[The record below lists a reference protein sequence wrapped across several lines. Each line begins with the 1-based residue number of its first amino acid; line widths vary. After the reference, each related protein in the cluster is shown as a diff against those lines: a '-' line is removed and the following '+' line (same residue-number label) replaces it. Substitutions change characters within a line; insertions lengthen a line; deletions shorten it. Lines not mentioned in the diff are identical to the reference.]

1 MTKILVVDD
10 NAASRE
16 LLRTALKGA
25 GRQILEASQ
34 GSQALQMIVK
44 ETPDLVLLDIEMPLL
59 DGFAVLRELRGD
71 ARFAALPVVAVTAN
85 AMQGAR
91 EKALDAGFT
100 AYITKPI
107 RVAAVRSQVARLLP
121 GEEES
126 K

>member
-25 GRQILEASQ
+25 GRLILEASQ
-34 GSQALQMIVK
+34 GCQALQMVAN
-44 ETPDLVLLDIEMPLL
+44 EAPDLVLLDIEMPVL
-59 DGFAVLRELRGD
+59 DGFAVLRELRQD
-71 ARFAALPVVAVTAN
+71 PRFASLPVVAVTAN

-91 EKALDAGFT
+91 EKALNAGFT
-100 AYITKPI
+100 GYITKPI
-107 RVAAVRSQVARLLP
+107 RVAEVRTEVARLLP
-121 GEEES
+121 ADEER

>member
-16 LLRTALKGA
+16 LLRTVLKGA
-25 GRQILEASQ
+25 GRLILEASQ
-34 GSQALQMIVK
+34 GSQALEIVVT
-44 ETPDLVLLDIEMPLL
+44 EAPDLVLLDIEMPVL
-59 DGFAVLRELRGD
+59 DGFAVLRELRKD

-85 AMQGAR
+85 AMQGTR
-91 EKALDAGFT
+91 EKALEAGFT
-100 AYITKPI
+100 DYITKPI

-126 K
+126 Q